1 MVYNV
6 NIYGK
11 PLYSLEEAVSMY
23 CYKYVITFEQWQG
36 GDFLEYFGL
45 LAFLL
50 IIFNLSYPVRV
61 RKLEKEVRRL
71 KKSLKGENAMSKLI
85 NELKGYRCKISFN
98 DTPSFVESDKEV
110 YEVLDVDD
118 EWVKLA
124 FKDKKLLIKE

>member
-1 MVYNV
+1 
-6 NIYGK
+6 
-11 PLYSLEEAVSMY
+11 
-23 CYKYVITFEQWQG
+23 
-36 GDFLEYFGL
+36 
-45 LAFLL
+45 
-50 IIFNLSYPVRV
+50 
-61 RKLEKEVRRL
+61 
-71 KKSLKGENAMSKLI
+71 MSKLI